1 MDNFA
6 YLKEISAAN
15 RPVQNQT
22 GRSNLKIS
30 TVVKIAAGGMVLF
43 FLIMAVGALMGNLG
57 GKMDNLLKQ
66 LYVRTTNLN
75 SVISDYNRDLKSS
88 DLRSLGASLAGA
100 LTNATN
106 QLTSVMVT
114 EDGDEDEMMPDAA
127 TMEEESAV
135 MNELSTSLTNAQL
148 NGILDRTY
156 ANLVGLQVSLLLA
169 MVTEAEAR
177 TDDTEILTV
186 LTAYRENLETLHQRF
201 EAYVDLGA

>member
-6 YLKEISAAN
+6 YLKEISVAN

-177 TDDTEILTV
+177 TDDTAILTV
-186 LTAYRENLETLHQRF
+186 LTAYRENLETLHQGF

>member
-88 DLRSLGASLAGA
+88 DLRSLGASL
-100 LTNATN
+100 
-106 QLTSVMVT
+106 
-114 EDGDEDEMMPDAA
+114 
-127 TMEEESAV
+127 
-135 MNELSTSLTNAQL
+135 TNAQL

-177 TDDTEILTV
+177 TDDTAILTV
-186 LTAYRENLETLHQRF
+186 LTAYRENLETLHQGF